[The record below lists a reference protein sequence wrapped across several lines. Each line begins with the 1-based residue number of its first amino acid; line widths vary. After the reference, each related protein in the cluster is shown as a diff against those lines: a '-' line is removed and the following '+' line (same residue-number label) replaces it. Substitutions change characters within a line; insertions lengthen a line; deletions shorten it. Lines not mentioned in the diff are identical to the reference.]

1 MERRA
6 ARLQGEYR
14 RPLHRLD
21 QRYHATPEGQVGPLQ
36 RRLEGFGQLQG
47 WVVGSFQE
55 VSKDLHHLLECLA
68 DSKLKARGL
77 ARGREGDE
85 WERSLIL
92 HEFRR
97 ELSLVAA
104 KAVSACLLG
113 KVSKL
118 GDGHRQA
125 ARRRAWAK
133 HESERREAALK
144 AHWAANV
151 QGRGLHR
158 KGRFFIPW

>member
-1 MERRA
+1 M
-6 ARLQGEYR
+6 
-14 RPLHRLD
+14 
-21 QRYHATPEGQVGPLQ
+21 
-36 RRLEGFGQLQG
+36 
-47 WVVGSFQE
+47 SFQE
-55 VSKDLHHLLECLA
+55 ASKDLHRLLECLA
-68 DSKLKARGL
+68 DSKSRARGH
-77 ARGREGDE
+77 ARRREGSE

-113 KVSKL
+113 KVSQL

-125 ARRRAWAK
+125 AKRRAWAK
-133 HESERREAALK
+133 QENDRREAAMR

-151 QGRGLHR
+151 LGRGLHR
-158 KGRFFIPW
+158 KGRFAIPW